1 MLFITTA
8 NVLDNIPG
16 PLRDRMEIIQL
27 PGYTQEEKLEIARRY
42 LVGRQI
48 DQNGLKEGQIEFSI
62 QRCRRSSAITRAKPA
77 CARSN
82 GRSARSAG
90 APR

>member
-1 MLFITTA
+1 
-8 NVLDNIPG
+8 
-16 PLRDRMEIIQL
+16 MEIIQL

-48 DQNGLKEGQIEFSI
+48 DQNGLKKVRSSCLIAAL
-62 QRCRRSSAITRAKPA
+62 RRSSAITRAKPA